1 MSVFGYIF
9 MTLEEEHRLTAED
22 QQIALY
28 DYAKSIGL
36 KIGEIFVEQATPLQ
50 QPFGERTEGSRLV
63 SSCVSGDSII
73 TLNAA
78 WILSSAG
85 EGKKLLKM
93 LRENDIALYCMD
105 LGANITVDEKRKLV
119 VSEGCAG
126 IVEKLLS
133 ALSVCES
140 SNGGDGEA
148 ISKCES
154 NKHGKAIRAT
164 KRSLKQQGKY
174 TGGPVPFGWEVN
186 EERIFVQNKEEQKII
201 QAITK
206 MREGRWSYR
215 DISKKLD
222 AEYNIQLSHTRV
234 RRILDSDKKKK
245 EAFAGLKDKR

>member
-1 MSVFGYIF
+1 
-9 MTLEEEHRLTAED
+9 
-22 QQIALY
+22 
-28 DYAKSIGL
+28 
-36 KIGEIFVEQATPLQ
+36 
-50 QPFGERTEGSRLV
+50 
-63 SSCVSGDSII
+63 
-73 TLNAA
+73 
-78 WILSSAG
+78 
-85 EGKKLLKM
+85 
-93 LRENDIALYCMD
+93 
-105 LGANITVDEKRKLV
+105 
-119 VSEGCAG
+119 VSEGCAR

-140 SNGGDGEA
+140 SHGGDGEA
-148 ISKCES
+148 IFKCES

-201 QAITK
+201 RAITE
-206 MREGRWSYR
+206 MRGGRWSYR

-245 EAFAGLKDKR
+245 EAFAVLKDKR